1 MELLLILGALVLLG
15 GGRKP
20 AGTSAAPNPTRLTP
34 MDPGGSTGQGATFT
48 TPVQTAVPSGGSTVQ
63 TAVPPADDTDLAPVR
78 YAPAAGT
85 VAPSTAPT
93 LTAEQSQSAAPVEVP
108 YHQLNGPLAP
118 TPGLQTVPATAR
130 GALMGP
136 APLLPAATGNVTADI
151 AAADAFWRSLGVVPI
166 GSRRISDKGV
176 LQIFDGTRWVEK

>member
-20 AGTSAAPNPTRLTP
+20 AGASAAPNPTRLTP
-34 MDPGGSTGQGATFT
+34 MDPGGSTGHGATFT
-48 TPVQTAVPSGGSTVQ
+48 TPVQTAVP
-63 TAVPPADDTDLAPVR
+63 PADGTDLTSVR

-93 LTAEQSQSAAPVEVP
+93 LTGELVQAAPPVEVP

-118 TPGLQTVPATAR
+118 TPGLQTVPVTSR

-136 APLLPAATGNVTADI
+136 APLLPAATGNVTTDI
-151 AAADAFWRSLGVVPI
+151 AAADAFWASLGVVPI
-166 GSRRISDKGV
+166 GTRRISDKGV